1 MPEPELPSNK
11 SKGPLERLLSPLGEV
26 HGGEGVTVLTMA
38 AAMCSLLAA
47 YYLLKSAREPL
58 ILTQGGAAVKTYSS
72 AGQAFLLALLVPLY
86 STIASKVKRI
96 QLVAGLALF
105 FLFNLVIFIVLG
117 MGGAKEGVAFFIW
130 VGIFDVFVISQFW
143 AFANDLYSEA
153 QGKRLFPIIGFG
165 ASLGA
170 FLGAEA
176 AEPLAVRHGPYVL
189 MMAGGLLLT
198 ASVALLHAVYR
209 RERPESRPGGAKK
222 LASGDGFALV
232 MRDRYLLLIA
242 ALIVVLNIV
251 NSSGEFILGQ
261 MVTQNAQAAFPDTG
275 AQEKFIGGFYA
286 QYYAYFN
293 LLSLLLQTFFVSRV
307 FKHVG
312 VAGALFL
319 LPGIALGGYILFLI
333 SPILGIARWLKI
345 AENSVDYSVQ
355 NTTNQ
360 ALFLVTSPEVKYKAK
375 AAIDTFFMRL
385 GDVLQAGVV
394 FFGLKLGMGARQFAV
409 MNLVLI
415 VVWLAVA
422 FTLAGEYRRRAAV
435 QAWSDTRRE

>member
-1 MPEPELPSNK
+1 MS
-11 SKGPLERLLSPLGEV
+11 
-26 HGGEGVTVLTMA
+26 
-38 AAMCSLLAA
+38 
-47 YYLLKSAREPL
+47 
-58 ILTQGGAAVKTYSS
+58 
-72 AGQAFLLALLVPLY
+72 
-86 STIASKVKRI
+86 
-96 QLVAGLALF
+96 
-105 FLFNLVIFIVLG
+105 
-117 MGGAKEGVAFFIW
+117 AFFIW
-130 VGIFDVFVISQFW
+130 VGIFNVFVISQFW

-153 QGKRLFPIIGFG
+153 QGKRLFPIIGCR

-176 AEPLAVRHGPYVL
+176 AEPLAVRQGPYVL
-189 MMAGGLLLT
+189 MI
-198 ASVALLHAVYR
+198 ASEPAPHRFRSSSSCRVPARH
-209 RERPESRPGGAKK
+209 PESRPGGAKK

-251 NSSGEFILGQ
+251 NTSGEFILGQ

-307 FKHVG
+307 FRYVG

-355 NTTNQ
+355 NTTKHQ

-394 FFGLKLGMGARQFAV
+394 FFGLKLGMGVRQFAV

-422 FTLAGEYRRRAAV
+422 FTLAAGGLPVAGLPFRHGRTRGANSPLAP
-435 QAWSDTRRE
+435 RREADE